1 MKKSERDAIIRAY
14 NELASSR
21 KSNHKPLLSP
31 DGYCVELS
39 EESYR
44 VLEPFFFM
52 WANIELTK
60 NDYAMNIAMGI
71 FNSFEKLEFADG
83 SKRVFLNFADFS
95 EFYFQ
100 LLLLRKIVEHIAS
113 PTFRTVKFSSIKNLL
128 EPKERTETE

>member
-1 MKKSERDAIIRAY
+1 
-14 NELASSR
+14 
-21 KSNHKPLLSP
+21 
-31 DGYCVELS
+31 
-39 EESYR
+39 
-44 VLEPFFFM
+44 M